1 MTESDNLEN
10 GDGSE
15 SESEDDV
22 AEPVFPQSGPGR
34 EEMVAS
40 YLPGENEWQA
50 KSNVDPTDPAAIA
63 ALREFGDIYPE
74 VGELQELIDHFL
86 DDFLQTKTSVR
97 GRSRE
102 EYREIMMSMYGGSS
116 GYKSNFAMELVAAD
130 ED

>member
-1 MTESDNLEN
+1 MSKPEHTEN
-10 GDGSE
+10 GEDSE
-15 SESEDDV
+15 SEQEDDV

-40 YLPGENEWQA
+40 YLPGESEWQA

-86 DDFLQTKTSVR
+86 DDFLQTKTSVK

-102 EYREIMMSMYGGSS
+102 EYREIMMSMYGSSS
-116 GYKSNFAMELVAAD
+116 GDKSNFAMELVAA
-130 ED
+130 EDD